1 MKPFIITILV
11 IVTLLSFGYTLP
23 LLVAYARG
31 HKDTTAIAVLNIL
44 GGWTGILWLVAL
56 VWACKN

>member
-1 MKPFIITILV
+1 MKAFIITILS
-11 IVTLLSFGYTLP
+11 ILTLLTFGYTLP
-23 LLVAYARG
+23 WLVAYARD

-56 VWACKN
+56 VWAFKN